1 MEERVKKVNLRAVCR
16 LAGMG
21 MVLAFTLNA
30 AGQAISADERT
41 ELLRVRES
49 VWMAWLVNDQAKLA
63 KLVPPDTIVIST
75 GEKKFKDQAAVL
87 KEAADFY
94 GQGGKLIRLEF
105 PRTEMQRFGDVV
117 MMYSEYTLE
126 LEVGGKRSLTNGR
139 VTEIF
144 VKRNGQWV
152 NPGWHTD
159 SES

>member
-1 MEERVKKVNLRAVCR
+1 VKKRNLRSVSR
-16 LAGMG
+16 LPVIAI
-21 MVLAFTLNA
+21 VLAFTLNA
-30 AGQAISADERT
+30 VGQTISPDERA

-63 KLVPPDTIVIST
+63 QLVPPDTIVISA

-87 KEAADFY
+87 KEAADFHA
-94 GQGGKLIRLEF
+94 QGGKLIRLEF
-105 PRTEMQRFGDVV
+105 PHTEMQRFGDVV

>member
-1 MEERVKKVNLRAVCR
+1 MKKRNLRSVHGLGAM
-16 LAGMG
+16 AI
-21 MVLAFTLNA
+21 VLAFTLNA
-30 AGQAISADERT
+30 AAQTISADERA

-49 VWMAWLVNDQAKLA
+49 VWMAWVVNDQAKLQQ
-63 KLVPPDTIVIST
+63 LVPPDTIVISS
-75 GEKKFKDQAAVL
+75 GEKKFKDQADVL
-87 KEAADFY
+87 KEAADFHA
-94 GQGGKLIRLEF
+94 QGGKLIHLAF
-105 PRTEMQRFGDVV
+105 PHTEMQRFGDVV

-139 VTEIF
+139 ATEIF